1 MRQFSADDKLAFKM
15 IVLKAMK
22 DIKTRSGCQFS
33 IFDANI
39 GTESWLREEINKTDV
54 FRDDYTTFRR
64 DRYTRGGGVFIYVKN
79 YIDRRELWADEGFEM
94 IAIEVKGRDPKFTW
108 EIVGIY
114 RAPNED
120 LRVMERLAAELVIQ
134 EILQNLASLG

>member
-1 MRQFSADDKLAFKM
+1 M
-15 IVLKAMK
+15 
-22 DIKTRSGCQFS
+22 
-33 IFDANI
+33 
-39 GTESWLREEINKTDV
+39 
-54 FRDDYTTFRR
+54 
-64 DRYTRGGGVFIYVKN
+64 FIYVQN
-79 YIDRRELWADEGFEM
+79 YIDCRELWADEGFEM